1 MVMTRIMG
9 IDPGSRITGY
19 GVIEVQGRRTV
30 HIVSG
35 CVRMK
40 DDDFP
45 QRLRTIFEGLGEVL
59 ERHRPTEIAIEK
71 VFMQRNADSALKLGQ
86 ARGAAICAV
95 VSRSLPIAEYSPRQ
109 IKQAL
114 VGRGAAAKEQV
125 QHMVKTLLQLIE
137 SPQEDAADALAC
149 ALCHSHTRQ
158 TMDRLPIALQGIR
171 GGRWQ

>member
-114 VGRGAAAKEQV
+114 VGRGAAAKEEV

>member
-1 MVMTRIMG
+1 MPMIRIMG

-30 HIVSG
+30 HVVSG
-35 CVRMK
+35 CVRME

-45 QRLRTIFEGLGEVL
+45 RRLRTIFEGLGEVL
-59 ERHRPTEIAIEK
+59 DSHRPTEIAIEK

-158 TMDRLPIALQGIR
+158 TMDRLPMALQGIR